1 MMRKIFSVHV
11 NEIHCPCWGGIKMVK
26 VIRKILTA
34 ALVIAVFAQGACAA
48 VEEPQVLKDLIAQAE
63 KNNPLIS
70 AQHQKVI
77 RYDRAIDE
85 AKGKMGPQAVAAYG
99 ALFQKD
105 ALISVPSAI
114 APYIKPLGINLSPL
128 DSKELYGAA
137 VGLMQTIYSGG
148 SLQAMRSAATLARDA
163 TLAEE
168 IRVRQNVDNAV
179 RVAYYNEKRAEA
191 KKIVAEEAV
200 KLTNDHLGRAQKL
213 FNGGVIPRADVLRAK
228 VAVADANLNLI
239 RAGNAVELMITAL
252 ERAVGSPIDT
262 ASLRGNA
269 VTRVEK
275 KAIHTA
281 VKNPVSS
288 DDITYAWNNRAELK
302 MYSLL
307 SKQAGQIA
315 RAAKGQLLPQV
326 AAGGLLS
333 NVDDKVIPGGNT
345 EWQLG
350 VMGYW
355 KFLDSGQMKAKAAQA
370 QAQAKEL
377 LYRLDD
383 MKNAIKMDVTQAE
396 LNLRSAQTRL
406 EVATRQ
412 VTESEEDYRIAVKR
426 YEGNVGT
433 NLDMMDARL
442 ALIASRTN
450 LVDAIYDIE
459 ISKANLIF
467 AMGE

>member
-1 MMRKIFSVHV
+1 MYKIFKAHV
-11 NEIHCPCWGGIKMVK
+11 NEISCPCQGGIKMVRVLK
-26 VIRKILTA
+26 RIITA
-34 ALVIAVFAQGACAA
+34 ALLVAVFAQGACAA

-85 AKGKMGPQAVAAYG
+85 AKGKMGPQAAAAYG
-99 ALFQKD
+99 ALFMKD
-105 ALISVPSAI
+105 ALIPDFSIPV
-114 APYIKPLGINLSPL
+114 LGISSSKFSPL
-128 DSKELYGAA
+128 DSKQLYGAA

-148 SLQAMRSAATLARDA
+148 SLQAMKSAATLARDA

-228 VAVADANLNLI
+228 VAVADSNLNLI

-252 ERAVGSPIDT
+252 ERAVGSPID
-262 ASLRGNA
+262 AESLRGNA
-269 VTRVEK
+269 VTKIEK
-275 KAIHTA
+275 KAIHTTA
-281 VKNPVSS
+281 GMTQVSS
-288 DDITYAWNNRAELK
+288 SDVSYAWNNRAELK

-326 AAGGLLS
+326 AAGGLIE

-383 MKNAIKMDVTQAE
+383 MKNSIKMDVTQAE
-396 LNLRSAQTRL
+396 LNLRSARTRL

-442 ALIASRTN
+442 ALINSRTN

-459 ISKANLIF
+459 IAKANLIF
-467 AMGE
+467 AMGQE

>member
-34 ALVIAVFAQGACAA
+34 ALIIAVFAQGACAA

-85 AKGKMGPQAVAAYG
+85 AKGKMGPQAMAAYG

-105 ALISVPSAI
+105 ALIPDI
-114 APYIKPLGINLSPL
+114 TLPLLGTLKFSPL